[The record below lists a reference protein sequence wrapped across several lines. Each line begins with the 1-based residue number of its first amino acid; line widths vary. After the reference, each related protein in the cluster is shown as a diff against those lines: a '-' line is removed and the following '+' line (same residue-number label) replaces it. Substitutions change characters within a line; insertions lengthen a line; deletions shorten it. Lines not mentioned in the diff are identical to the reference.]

1 MADKQPKNLYFLFIV
16 EMWERFA
23 FYIMTGL
30 LVLYLT
36 RIFLFSDSRSYV
48 LFGIFSSLLW
58 LTPSVGGVVADR
70 WFGFRRA
77 IILGGIFLAVGY
89 SLLACRAHYLF
100 YLGLGMILIGNGF
113 FKANI
118 PSLLGSLYDGPRDA
132 RRDGGFTI
140 YYMGINIGAL
150 IGPLVAGV
158 VVAKINWHAGFVVAA
173 IGMVLGLAFFILGQG
188 CLGDRGLAP
197 SGKRGSMLL
206 NSIIVYAA
214 AIVSA
219 VVGAVLL
226 FHITLSTLL
235 MFVCGGAILI
245 FYLYTAMQ
253 QSKADRNR
261 MLGCLALVTFAIAFW
276 VLYQQ
281 APMSLTLFTERN
293 VDRHLMGIG
302 IPTVDYQSLNPF
314 WIFVLTPAMNW
325 FWQKI
330 KGTRFEMPTAM
341 KFTIAITLMALGFLL
356 VAYPALLTKTGENI
370 SSWWVV
376 WSYGLQS
383 LGELMLS
390 PIGLSMM
397 TAMAPKNKTGMMIGM
412 WFLSSAV
419 SNALAGYVAKFAS
432 IPKDLHNPLIASHIY
447 GHAFVLYGVAAL
459 IVGGVALLCV
469 PMLSKMM
476 RFN

>member
-1 MADKQPKNLYFLFIV
+1 MNQSQPKNLYFLFIV

-30 LVLYLT
+30 LVLYLSKV
-36 RIFLFSDSRSYV
+36 FLFSDNRSYM

-58 LTPSVGGVVADR
+58 LTPSIGGLVADR

-89 SLLACRAHYLF
+89 SLLACYAHYLF

-118 PSLLGSLYDGPRDA
+118 PSLVGSLYDGPQDA

-140 YYMGINIGAL
+140 YYMGINLGAL

-173 IGMVLGLAFFILGQG
+173 IGMVAGLIVFVVGQG

-197 SGKRGSMLL
+197 TRQNQSVVPNTVLIYVG
-206 NSIIVYAA
+206 AA
-214 AIVSA
+214 LAA
-219 VVGAVLL
+219 VIGAVLL

-235 MFVCGGAILI
+235 MFLCGGGIFV

-253 QSKADRNR
+253 QTKSDRNR
-261 MLGCLALVTFAIAFW
+261 MLACLVLVIFSIAFW
-276 VLYQQ
+276 TLYQQ

-293 VDRHLMGIG
+293 VDRHLMGFS

-314 WIFVLTPAMNW
+314 WIFVLTPAMSW

-330 KGTRFEMPTAM
+330 SGTRLNMSTAM
-341 KFTIAITLMALGFLL
+341 KFTCGIVLMALGFLV
-356 VAYPALLTKTGENI
+356 VAYPALTSATGSNV

-432 IPKDLHNPLIASHIY
+432 IPSHLHNPLVASHIY
-447 GHAFVLYGVAAL
+447 GHAFMLYGLAAL
-459 IVGGVALLCV
+459 VVGGIALLSV
-469 PMLSKMM
+469 PVLSKMM
-476 RFN
+476 RFS

>member
-1 MADKQPKNLYFLFIV
+1 MTQTQPKNLYFLFIV

-36 RIFLFSDSRSYV
+36 KVFLFSDNRSYV

-58 LTPSVGGVVADR
+58 LTPSIGGVVADR

-77 IILGGIFLAVGY
+77 IILGGVFLAIGY
-89 SLLACRAHYLF
+89 SLLACYAHYLF

-118 PSLLGSLYDGPRDA
+118 PSLVGTLYDGPQDP

-140 YYMGINIGAL
+140 YYMGINLGAL

-173 IGMVLGLAFFILGQG
+173 VGMVAGLIVFIVGQG

-197 SGKRGSMLL
+197 KTQQRSTVS
-206 NSIIVYAA
+206 NTIIVYIGAA
-214 AIVSA
+214 LTAL
-219 VVGAVLL
+219 VGAVLL
-226 FHITLSTLL
+226 FHVTLSTLL
-235 MFVCGGAILI
+235 MFVCGGGILV

-253 QSKADRNR
+253 QKKSDRNR
-261 MLGCLALVTFAIAFW
+261 MLGCLILVVFSIAFW

-281 APMSLTLFTERN
+281 APMSLNLFTERN
-293 VDRHLMGIG
+293 IDRHLLGLH

-314 WIFVLTPAMNW
+314 WIFVLTPVMNA
-325 FWQKI
+325 FWKKI
-330 KGTRFEMPTAM
+330 AGTRLAMPTSM
-341 KFTIAITLMALGFLL
+341 KFTCGIVFMALGFLV
-356 VAYPALLTKTGENI
+356 VAYPALTTVTGKNI
-370 SSWWVV
+370 SSWWVFS
-376 WSYGLQS
+376 SYGLQS

-412 WFLSSAV
+412 WFLASAV

-432 IPKDLHNPLIASHIY
+432 IPQNLHNPLAASHIY
-447 GHAFVLYGVAAL
+447 GHAFMLYGVSAL
-459 IVGGVALLCV
+459 IVGGIAFLSV
-469 PMLSKMM
+469 PVLSKMM
-476 RFN
+476 RFG